1 MLAAFETFGS
11 NQEKGKPD
19 DLYFFSLLRMTA
31 IDKVRPT
38 TIPAKLETAA
48 RAIRNTSP
56 RNSCETQKERAAEGS
71 RPFSS
76 LTSSAGI
83 KNSVLMYQRAD

>member
-1 MLAAFETFGS
+1 MLAAFEAFGS
-11 NQEKGKPD
+11 YQEKGNQRSV
-19 DLYFFSLLRMTA
+19 FFSLLRMTA

-38 TIPAKLETAA
+38 TIPAKLETEA

-83 KNSVLMYQRAD
+83 KNSVLMYQMSD